1 MTDDSIEIA
10 SASGPEWL
18 LTPEERES
26 LQGTRRLFL
35 LGLGVAVLLA
45 VGLAGILV
53 WTLTRGPWHATE
65 IGAPALGFLAL
76 SAAAL
81 WCVNR
86 ARLVRQDIRDG
97 RAEVQ
102 WGRLTRFWAHLR
114 VAEVEGTMFPLQM
127 MPIPGLR
134 PGERVRLRFAPRSRL
149 TLRIDTLR
157 QVVAAEVR
165 GGRVPCPAAL
175 AELELGEK
183 PSPDPSGGDALQPGP
198 TGSSG
203 GRRPGHRISS

>member
-1 MTDDSIEIA
+1 MSSDIVET
-10 SASGPEWL
+10 ASGHGSEWL

-35 LGLGVAVLLA
+35 LGFGVAAVLT
-45 VGLAGILV
+45 VGLAGLSV
-53 WTLTRGPWHATE
+53 WIASRGPWNVRHF
-65 IGAPALGFLAL
+65 GAPVLGFVAL
-76 SAAAL
+76 TAAAI

-97 RAEVQ
+97 RVEVQ
-102 WGRLTRFWAHLR
+102 WGRLTRLWAHLR

-134 PGERVRLRFAPRSRL
+134 PGERVRLRFVPRSRL

-165 GGRVPCPAAL
+165 AGRVPCPAAL
-175 AELELGEK
+175 AELEEK
-183 PSPDPSGGDALQPGP
+183 P
-198 TGSSG
+198 
-203 GRRPGHRISS
+203 

>member
-1 MTDDSIEIA
+1 MSSDIVET
-10 SASGPEWL
+10 ASGDGSEWL

-35 LGLGVAVLLA
+35 LGLGVAAVLA
-45 VGLAGILV
+45 VGLAGLSV
-53 WTLTRGPWHATE
+53 WIVSRGAWNVGE
-65 IGAPALGFLAL
+65 IGAPVFGFMVLT
-76 SAAAL
+76 AAAI

-97 RAEVQ
+97 RVEVQ
-102 WGRLTRFWAHLR
+102 WGRLTRLWAHLR

-134 PGERVRLRFAPRSRL
+134 PGERVRVRFVPRSRL

-165 GGRVPCPAAL
+165 AGRVPCPAAL
-175 AELELGEK
+175 AELGEK
-183 PSPDPSGGDALQPGP
+183 PEASA
-198 TGSSG
+198 
-203 GRRPGHRISS
+203 